1 MLGVCW
7 VDENRVLLGGFKR
20 EPLDEFGQNNL
31 PIFSVVGGNGGGLSP
46 GSSVLDVSC
55 LRLQ

>member
-1 MLGVCW
+1 VCW